1 LSSKEL
7 FLYFHEGEIMSQ
19 VKIEEQIGGT
29 IVALKGQF
37 IGGEETDE
45 LRSILKTIVEQD
57 KKNLII
63 DMEKVSYL
71 NSTALGVLMSAHA
84 HFAKNEG
91 IIALCNLGKSIEN
104 LFVITKLTLVFQIYN
119 TREEAI
125 KSISN

>member
-1 LSSKEL
+1 MDIIWAPWRMEYILGNKETYCI
-7 FLYFHEGEIMSQ
+7 FCKFQ
-19 VKIEEQIGGT
+19 
-29 IVALKGQF
+29 
-37 IGGEETDE
+37 ETPSE
-45 LRSILKTIVEQD
+45 D